1 MTTTI
6 SSLLATRAAAVLGRD
21 EERAALG
28 ELLNGDRP
36 IVVAVHGLAG
46 VGKSALLAAF
56 AADARRCG
64 AQVVP
69 LDCRTVEPTEP
80 GFLAALA
87 SVTGRPVTSVTDAAD
102 VLGGLG
108 DRVVLTLDTYEVFRL
123 LDTWLRHDL
132 IPALPANVRVVLA
145 GREPP
150 VTAWFAVFGDLLR
163 VLPLR
168 SIAPEHAHQLL
179 IREGVPPEEATRVN
193 RLARGHPLALRL
205 AATARAGQSALTL
218 PDAALTAVVA
228 EFAAQHLDG
237 LDAETRA
244 VIDASGVVRRPT
256 LSLLGAMLPN
266 RPPQDAFDRL
276 RTLPFVELD
285 TDGLVLHDTMR
296 EVVAS
301 LLRANDPGRYRAH
314 RVAAWRQLRR
324 ELRTAGSAELWRYTA
339 DLLYL
344 IENPTVREAFFP
356 TGGHR
361 FAIEPAG
368 PDDLPMIE
376 TVVER
381 HESVE
386 ARELLRAWW
395 QALPGSFQVA
405 RDVDG
410 SITGFRCLCRDG
422 EPPVELLRRDP
433 VAVAWRTHLRE
444 RPVPRGQRVLF
455 QRWLLDRDAGLHP
468 APSTAALVL
477 DLKRAYLE
485 LRPVLRRIYAPLLDA
500 SVLATYAPLGFA
512 VCEGVD
518 ASVGGHPH
526 RLMVN
531 DFGPASVDGW
541 LSDLAARE
549 MLVDDDLL
557 LDPTRRQLLLDR
569 ERVDLTRLE
578 FDVLHYLH
586 ERDGRNVDR
595 ASLLRDVWG
604 YDWTGGSN
612 VVEVVI
618 SALRRKLG
626 PHAGCL
632 QTVRGVGY
640 RFTAPR

>member
-1 MTTTI
+1 MTTSI
-6 SSLLATRAAAVLGRD
+6 SSLLASRAATVVGRD
-21 EERAALG
+21 DERAVLG
-28 ELLNGDRP
+28 ELLQADRP

-56 AADARRCG
+56 TADARGRG
-64 AQVVP
+64 ACVVP
-69 LDCRTVEPTEP
+69 LDCRTVEPTGP

-87 SVTGRPVTSVTDAAD
+87 SATGRAVGSVTDAAD

-108 DRVVLTLDTYEVFRL
+108 GRVVLTLDTYEVFRL

-150 VTAWFAVFGDLLR
+150 VTAWSAVFGDLLR

-168 SIAPEHAHQLL
+168 SIGPEHARALL
-179 IREGVPPEEATRVN
+179 IREGVPAEEASRVN

-205 AATARAGQSALTL
+205 AATARAGQSALTR

-244 VIDASGVVRRPT
+244 VVDAAGVVRRPT
-256 LSLLGAMLPN
+256 LSLLAAMLPN

-276 RTLPFVELD
+276 RTLSFVELD
-285 TDGLVLHDTMR
+285 ADGLVLHDTMR

-301 LLRANDPGRYRAH
+301 LLRTNDPGRHRAH

-324 ELRTAGSAELWRYTA
+324 ELRTAGPAELWRYTA

-344 IENPTVREAFFP
+344 IENPNVREAFFP
-356 TGGHR
+356 SGGHR
-361 FAIEPAG
+361 FAVEAAG
-368 PDDLPMIE
+368 RDDLPVIE
-376 TVVER
+376 AIVER
-381 HESVE
+381 HGSVE
-386 ARELLRAWW
+386 ARALVRAWW
-395 QALPGSFQVA
+395 QALPGAFQVA

-410 SITGFRCLCRDG
+410 SVAGFRCLCRDG
-422 EPPVELLRRDP
+422 EAPADLLRRDP
-433 VAVAWRTHLRE
+433 VAVAWRTHLKE
-444 RPVPRGQRVLF
+444 KPVPRGQRVLF
-455 QRWLLDRDAGLHP
+455 QRWLLDRESGLHP

-485 LRPVLRRIYAPLLDA
+485 LRPVLRRVYAPLLDTA
-500 SVLATYAPLGFA
+500 ALATYAPLGFTA
-512 VCEGVD
+512 CEGVD
-518 ASVGGHPH
+518 DSMG
-526 RLMVN
+526 RLMVS

-557 LDPTRRQLLLDR
+557 LDPTRRQLLLDGS
-569 ERVDLTRLE
+569 RVDLTRLE

-604 YDWTGGSN
+604 YDWSGGSN
-612 VVEVVI
+612 VVEVVV

-626 PHAGCL
+626 PQASCL
-632 QTVRGVGY
+632 QTVRGAGY

>member
-1 MTTTI
+1 MTI
-6 SSLLATRAAAVLGRD
+6 SSLLAARAAAILGRD

-28 ELLNGDRP
+28 ELLGGDRP

-56 AADARRCG
+56 AADARRLG
-64 AQVVP
+64 AHVVP
-69 LDCRTVEPTEP
+69 LDCRTVEPTES
-80 GFLAALA
+80 GFLTALA
-87 SVTGRPVTSVTDAAD
+87 SVTGRAVASVTDAAE

-108 DRVVLTLDTYEVFRL
+108 ERVVLTLDTYEVFRL

-132 IPALPANVRVVLA
+132 IPSLPANVRVVLA

-150 VTAWFAVFGDLLR
+150 VTGWLVAFGDLLR

-179 IREGVPPEEATRVN
+179 IREGVPPGEAARVN

-205 AATARAGQSALTL
+205 AATARAGRSALTV
-218 PDAALTAVVA
+218 PDAALMAVVA
-228 EFAAQHLDG
+228 EFAAQHLAG
-237 LDAETRA
+237 LDAETRT
-244 VIDASGVVRRPT
+244 VVDAAGVVRRPT
-256 LSLLGAMLPN
+256 LSLLGAMLPD

-301 LLRANDPGRYRAH
+301 LLRTNDPGRHRAH

-324 ELRTAGSAELWRYTA
+324 ELRTAGPRDLWRYTA

-344 IENPTVREAFFP
+344 IENPAVREAFFP
-356 TGGHR
+356 TGDHR
-361 FAIEPAG
+361 FTIEPAG
-368 PDDLPMIE
+368 PDDVPFIE
-376 TVVER
+376 AVVER
-381 HESVE
+381 HESSA
-386 ARELLRAWW
+386 ARELLHAWW

-410 SITGFRCLCRDG
+410 SIAAVRCLCRDG
-422 EPPVELLRRDP
+422 ELPSELLRRDP
-433 VAVAWRTHLRE
+433 VAVAWRTDLRE

-455 QRWLLDRDAGLHP
+455 ERWLLDRETGRYP

-485 LRPVLRRIYAPLLDA
+485 LRPVLRRIYAPLLDT
-500 SVLATYAPLGFA
+500 SVLPTYAPLGFTL
-512 VCEGVD
+512 CEGVD
-518 ASVGGHPH
+518 AQVGGRTH

-557 LDPTRRQLLLDR
+557 LDPARRQLLADG

-578 FDVLHYLH
+578 FDVLHYLY

-604 YDWTGGSN
+604 YDWSGGSN
-612 VVEVVI
+612 VVEVVV